1 MRLKNKEEKRTAIQ
15 LEELVKRGDINHLPE
30 GKVWVENPGLHL
42 TSLYFMQEMRRHK
55 KPELTEEMKELQEEI
70 LSNFQRGTYIAA
82 VQEGN
87 KIPLL
92 KQQDG
97 TSFQPI
103 FTDVI
108 EFQKFNR
115 EQKFK
120 SAVIKADK
128 LLNILVPEAKGVVIN
143 PFGVNLQL
151 PIKRKNNDC
160 FYFSGTGNTLWAAKK
175 IANRFLGECHGIMEY
190 AADKAIQIE
199 DDRIGF
205 VFPVYMNDLPWVVKA
220 FLLELSF
227 KNPKYIFA
235 SVYIKQWKNGK
246 AAKNLEKVL
255 QMKHTKLSAVF
266 DLPMPGNCI
275 PGKKQ
280 RDGKA

>member
-1 MRLKNKEEKRTAIQ
+1 MKIPGDGRARIPMGTRGNEKERVFVMSEQKETVITEEKKQTLSVLRNSEEIYMLMSACTKMPFVVCDPETYDDKIFLFNDLETAKKCAEKYRNENQPVNVGKVGKKQLLPFYSSLYTMGINCLAFENKEEKITAVQ

-151 PIKRKNNDC
+151 PIKRK
-160 FYFSGTGNTLWAAKK
+160 K
-175 IANRFLGECHGIMEY
+175 
-190 AADKAIQIE
+190 
-199 DDRIGF
+199 
-205 VFPVYMNDLPWVVKA
+205 
-220 FLLELSF
+220 
-227 KNPKYIFA
+227 
-235 SVYIKQWKNGK
+235 
-246 AAKNLEKVL
+246 
-255 QMKHTKLSAVF
+255 
-266 DLPMPGNCI
+266 
-275 PGKKQ
+275 
-280 RDGKA
+280 

>member
-1 MRLKNKEEKRTAIQ
+1 MI
-15 LEELVKRGDINHLPE
+15 V
-30 GKVWVENPGLHL
+30 
-42 TSLYFMQEMRRHK
+42 
-55 KPELTEEMKELQEEI
+55 
-70 LSNFQRGTYIAA
+70 
-82 VQEGN
+82 
-87 KIPLL
+87 
-92 KQQDG
+92 
-97 TSFQPI
+97 
-103 FTDVI
+103 
-108 EFQKFNR
+108 
-115 EQKFK
+115 
-120 SAVIKADK
+120 
-128 LLNILVPEAKGVVIN
+128 
-143 PFGVNLQL
+143 
-151 PIKRKNNDC
+151 

-235 SVYIKQWKNGK
+235 VFTSSSGKNGK

-275 PGKKQ
+275 PGKKAKETEKLKKAPERLEGIIKDIQ
-280 RDGKA
+280 KNTKSVNQKFLSDKRRGMQKHYAGSVKPDFVTGSWFYRQGMASAVMKPYPDDKKCTGCGICEKICPTGNIQIKNGKAVHGNCCTACYACYHWCLEQAHTVSMPILRGRKQYHHPDVEWQEIANQKKEQKREKR